1 MLSFLNKNIMDDIT
15 FKEVEGYL
23 LTLVSQMDVPK
34 FRIDRKDWRW
44 VNRNLYIRN
53 ADHELFDESVILL
66 KKILEHNAKR
76 QGRE

>member
-15 FKEVEGYL
+15 FKEVEDYL
-23 LTLVSQMDVPK
+23 LTLVGQMDVPK
-34 FRIDRKDWRW
+34 FRVDKKDWNW

-66 KKILEHNAKR
+66 RKILEHNAKR
-76 QGRE
+76 QGKI

>member
-15 FKEVEGYL
+15 FKEVEDYL

-34 FRIDRKDWRW
+34 FRIDKKDWSW

-66 KKILEHNAKR
+66 RKILEHNAKR
-76 QGRE
+76 QGKV

>member
-15 FKEVEGYL
+15 FKEVEDYL

-34 FRIDRKDWRW
+34 FRIDKKDWGW

-66 KKILEHNAKR
+66 RKILEHNARKTKR
-76 QGRE
+76 